1 MNRLLIFLDKIFL
14 LGFGITFLAISALIL
29 GRYGLTNLVPPDD
42 EYTRIEKE
50 LAPLL
55 TPKITPVVGRNY
67 AVGNSLQ
74 QTETDL
80 PTTQSVTPVVTQR
93 QLPPGKE
100 LVHGGVASLAPYTV
114 EISAGWGLVDEN
126 NDDAKYDKLTLG
138 KPNASFQLVIIQ
150 STDTITTSTPFG
162 QISVLGGVID
172 KTSKSEMDEI
182 IASIKKA
189 N

>member
-42 EYTRIEKE
+42 EYAKIEKE

-67 AVGNSLQ
+67 GVVNSP
-74 QTETDL
+74 ESSEPVL
-80 PTTQSVTPVVTQR
+80 PTNHPLAAGATQTQ
-93 QLPPGKE
+93 LAPGKE
-100 LVHGGVASLAPYTV
+100 LVRGGVASLAPYTV
-114 EISAGWGLVDEN
+114 EISAGWGWVDEKN
-126 NDDAKYDKLTLG
+126 EDAKYDKLTLG

-150 STDTITTSTPFG
+150 SPQTITTSTPFG
-162 QISVLGGVID
+162 QISVLGGAID
-172 KTSKSEMDEI
+172 TASKSEMDAI
-182 IASIKKA
+182 IASMKKA